1 MPWGRGLSC
10 FLSISGDGAEGKASQ
25 LDRMRELAGDMDG
38 RQEVSDDR
46 DGNTKMVLDVAI
58 ESIGTSLEQPRDT

>member
-1 MPWGRGLSC
+1 MGR
-10 FLSISGDGAEGKASQ
+10 
-25 LDRMRELAGDMDG
+25 

-58 ESIGTSLEQPRDT
+58 ESIDTSLEQPRDTR